1 MFEEENGDLQP
12 TDEGRGY
19 ILVAVVYQGHLT
31 LKIDK
36 VVLQT
41 LPNFYLD
48 REKVVDV
55 PLKFSSRSK
64 LVVIRVGY
72 FMEILE

>member
-31 LKIDK
+31 LKIDN

-72 FMEILE
+72 LISL